1 MLLHY
6 TYICRLFI
14 TYMKYGFFLLALV
27 GAIACSNEADTAL
40 NNNDPYLVSDEVFK
54 MKLGKEEVYGVRLKM
69 TAPERKSYVTYSIRL
84 SQNDKVWL
92 DTIYTEIS
100 VGDTVE
106 NELIFSEAVV
116 TPDDLVEIKAEKIG
130 EE

>member
-1 MLLHY
+1 MLSHY
-6 TYICRLFI
+6 RYICASFKSI
-14 TYMKYGFFLLALV
+14 MKYSFILLVLIGLA
-27 GAIACSNEADTAL
+27 ACSSDTTTSVD
-40 NNNDPYLVSDEVFK
+40 NGDPFLVSDEVFK
-54 MKLGKEEVYGVRLKM
+54 MKLGNEEVYGVRLKM
-69 TAPERKSYVTYSIRL
+69 TAPEKKSVVTYSIRL

-106 NELIFSEAVV
+106 NDVIFSEAIV
-116 TPDDLVEIKAEKIG
+116 TPNDLVEIKAEKIA